1 MILSLKREK
10 YTIKNGTYLI
20 DALFSING
28 EISQEKFCR
37 EGRCK
42 SCYSTIMNKGTTN
55 MREVLSCQTK
65 LYKDIR
71 VLSLSKSLNP

>member
-20 DALFSING
+20 DAIFSINKN
-28 EISQEKFCR
+28 IDQEKFCR

-42 SCYSTIMNKGTTN
+42 SCYATIMNKGTTN
-55 MREVLSCQTK
+55 MREILSCQTRVS
-65 LYKDIR
+65 KDIR
-71 VLSLSKSLNP
+71 ILSLSKSLIP

>member
-1 MILSLKREK
+1 MILSIKRDK

-20 DALFSING
+20 DAIFSIN
-28 EISQEKFCR
+28 ENIQEDKFCR

-42 SCYSTIMNKGTTN
+42 SCYASIMNKGTTN